1 MEAAQT
7 FFRVLPLCELRLW
20 LFVAEAFVCVLR
32 LDKEG
37 RQLPALVEPQ
47 NPCLCLSLSNP
58 IGRLELESTQ
68 ATWSD
73 ADRSLAEAMA
83 GLLAASA
90 MCEQLQR
97 RQNTH
102 VRALSERLR
111 LRNEEA
117 HKTEAQQSQTQSFS
131 SIHENVAGLIHALN
145 QPLHT
150 FSGYVE
156 LLEEEHLSGASYT
169 QALSAMSRSVQQM
182 VALVASLRSS
192 IRPPPLRWHK
202 LDLCHVLRM
211 ASYLSPGRVV
221 WQAPLPVWVL
231 GDGVQLELV
240 FSNLLANAFQMGSQE
255 ASIHV
260 FTRGALAIVEILDR
274 GPGVPEALHTQ
285 IFQPFFSTQPAHPG
299 LGLSVSSRIIQEHQ
313 GYIEVENRP
322 GGGALF
328 RVLLPSPQKIAE
340 GTAL

>member
-7 FFRVLPLCELRLW
+7 FFRVLPLFELRLW

-37 RQLPALVEPQ
+37 QRLPPIEALSTPQ
-47 NPCLCLSLSNP
+47 ENCLCFTLSDP
-58 IGRLELESTQ
+58 MGQLELESTQ

-73 ADRSLAEAMA
+73 ADRSLAETMA
-83 GLLAASA
+83 GMLAASV
-90 MCEQLQR
+90 MCEQFQR

-102 VRALSERLR
+102 
-111 LRNEEA
+111 N
-117 HKTEAQQSQTQSFS
+117 
-131 SIHENVAGLIHALN
+131 ENVARLIHALN

-169 QALSAMSRSVQQM
+169 QALSVMSRSVQQM
-182 VALVASLRSS
+182 VTLVASLRSS
-192 IRPPPLRWHK
+192 IRPPPTPWHK
-202 LDLCHVLRM
+202 LDLCRVLRM
-211 ASYLSPGRVV
+211 ASHPSAGRLD
-221 WQAPLPVWVL
+221 WQAPTPVWVL
-231 GDGVQLELV
+231 GDGTQLERV
-240 FSNLLANAFQMGSQE
+240 FRNLLAHAFQMGSQE

-274 GPGVPEALHTQ
+274 GPGGSEALQ
-285 IFQPFFSTQPAHPG
+285 TQPPHPD
-299 LGLSVSSRIIQEHQ
+299 LSASTRTIQEHQ
-313 GYIEVENRP
+313 GYIEVETP
-322 GGGALF
+322 PDGGTVF
-328 RVLLPSPQKIAE
+328 RVLLPTVQSPQKIAE